1 MDTLGLLL
9 FLAALKAIYGE
20 DVVNS
25 KSEQD

>member
-9 FLAALKAIYGE
+9 FLAALKAIFGE
-20 DVVNS
+20 DVVNN